1 MAMAGRISPAAQQNN
16 KHGSDAL
23 SITATADNSRRG
35 AKKHFLSY

>member
-23 SITATADNSRRG
+23 CITATADEG
-35 AKKHFLSY
+35 QKKHFLSY

>member
-23 SITATADNSRRG
+23 SITATAEG
-35 AKKHFLSY
+35 QKKHFLAY